1 MAKTTVAHTAI
12 ANVIEVRRNRPM
24 VSSLK
29 IAELFERRHDSV
41 LRAIRAELRDEIS
54 LRKLAESTYVSERG
68 RSYPIYWLDE
78 RQALILMPFL
88 GGAKAREGQRKLVD
102 AYLYYRDHYGNPPRK
117 DLIGFKRAAMF
128 PMTDAIMDRR
138 AEAGKQ
144 TDKRHFMC
152 ENKLCNFALS
162 GKFATLDET
171 ALSNEEL
178 ELLAKL
184 RAMNGSLIAAGLEYE
199 TRKPLLAQYATR
211 ERTKA
216 ISASPKT
223 REPSLCATSA

>member
-1 MAKTTVAHTAI
+1 MAKTTVAHATI

-29 IAELFERRHDSV
+29 IAELFERRHDKV
-41 LRAIRAELRDEIS
+41 LHRIREVLIGQEH
-54 LRKLAESTYVSERG
+54 LPVSEEMSKDNRG
-68 RSYPIYWLDE
+68 RARPVYWLDE
-78 RQALILMPFL
+78 EQALILMPFL
-88 GGAKAREGQRKLVD
+88 GGKKSIEGQKALVR

-128 PMTDAIMDRR
+128 PMADAIMDRR